1 MKRKLALILALV
13 LVIGVLAACGA
24 EPAPAPSTPSTGTTP
39 PESSANAVTGTVNV
53 QEWLRIR
60 SGPGTSYAVAGYLS
74 PKQKVTITE
83 QKTVGGMKWGKIV
96 EGWISMDYVILD
108 KAQTQTTPTTPTTPT
123 TQKTTKTII
132 ADCLRVRR
140 DAGTE
145 NAIVGYLYYG
155 SKVDILETKK
165 ASDGASWGRIATGWI
180 HMGYTK

>member
-1 MKRKLALILALV
+1 M
-13 LVIGVLAACGA
+13 
-24 EPAPAPSTPSTGTTP
+24 
-39 PESSANAVTGTVNV
+39 

-83 QKTVGGMKWGKIV
+83 QKTAGGMTWGKIA

-108 KAQTQTTPTTPTTPT
+108 EAQSEPETSKPT

-145 NAIVGYLYYG
+145 NTIVGYLYYG
-155 SKVDILETKK
+155 SKVEVLETKTG
-165 ASDGASWGRIATGWI
+165 SDGDTWGRIATGWI
-180 HMGYTK
+180 HMSYTK

>member
-1 MKRKLALILALV
+1 MKFDQT
-13 LVIGVLAACGA
+13 GNSGNTAATQ
-24 EPAPAPSTPSTGTTP
+24 PTTP
-39 PESSANAVTGTVNV
+39 TKAVTGTVNV
-53 QEWLRIR
+53 REWLRVR

-83 QKTVGGMKWGKIV
+83 QKTAGGKQWGKIA

-108 KAQTQTTPTTPTTPT
+108 KAQTSTGSTATT

-140 DAGTE
+140 DAGTN

-155 SKVDILETKK
+155 SKVEILETKK
-165 ASDGASWGRIATGWI
+165 GSDGATWGRIATGWI